1 MAVRSINWFGLV
13 PKKGQTMNVGD
24 LKLLLSKYPDDME
37 IVNGRCSDYEI
48 IDASEWSVI
57 QGVDK
62 DGWVMR
68 SHPTMS
74 AENKAAEKSYLYLRG
89 N

>member
-1 MAVRSINWFGLV
+1 MKVAEL
-13 PKKGQTMNVGD
+13 KKM
-24 LKLLLSKYPDDME
+24 LESYPDDMQ
-37 IVNGRCSDYEI
+37 ILNGRYSDYEI
-48 IDASEWSVI
+48 ISEDDWSVVS
-57 QGVDK
+57 GVDK

-74 AENKAAEKSYLYLRG
+74 KENKANEKEYLYLRG